1 MTDLATRVNVE
12 KLDADSKPLSGAKLQ
27 LLDKNG
33 DLIDEWTSDGK
44 AHTLTAKL
52 TAGETYTAG
61 SSISGRLL
69 QSKGHHIYGQ
79 CKRHSQ

>member
-52 TAGETYTAG
+52 TAGETYTLREAASPDG
-61 SSISGRLL
+61 YY
-69 QSKGHHIYGQ
+69 KAKDIYGQ